1 MGEHVNTWRILHGD
15 VRAMLAT
22 LPEGSVQCCVTSPP
36 YWGLRDYGVEG
47 QIGLESTLEEFISV
61 MVDVFRGMR
70 RVLKDDGVCW
80 VNLGDSYAG
89 HKGGDPYSGFNS
101 RWSGAESGKQDLAN
115 GAYPAMER
123 RGPGLKTKDLC
134 GIPWRVALALQS
146 DGWWLRSDCIWHKPN
161 PMPESVT
168 DRPTK
173 AHEYVFLLTKSAS
186 YYYDAD
192 AVRTPLAA
200 KTLTTFGTKH
210 REQGND
216 ALGQVKSDNWGRTV
230 PVRKPKMKG
239 QEPAGASMRTVWSIA
254 SQPYSGAHFAT
265 YPEELARRCIVA
277 GSRTGDTVLDPF
289 CGSGTTGSVAVG
301 HGRNFVGIELNAD
314 YIKLARKRIGGTA
327 PLLAQE
333 AT

>member
-1 MGEHVNTWRILHGD
+1 MNTWRILHGD

-22 LPEGSVQCCVTSPP
+22 IPEGSVQCCVTSPP
-36 YWGLRDYGVEG
+36 YWGLRDYGVDG
-47 QIGLESTLEEFISV
+47 QIGLESSMEEFVSV
-61 MVDVFRGMR
+61 MVDVFRGVR
-70 RVLKDDGVCW
+70 RVLADDGVLW
-80 VNLGDSYAG
+80 LNLGDSYAG
-89 HKGGDPYSGFNS
+89 QAGGCQ
-101 RWSGAESGKQDLAN
+101 GKN
-115 GAYPAMER
+115 GQRADRSFTACVPR
-123 RGPGLKTKDLC
+123 KSSPGLKPKDLC

-186 YYYDAD
+186 YFWDAD
-192 AVRTPLAA
+192 SVREEFADDRMGDPGTYRSKLASHETP
-200 KTLTTFGTKH
+200 KGKH
-210 REQGND
+210 GNGVTGAGWDRGREIG
-216 ALGQVKSDNWGRTV
+216 GRNI
-230 PVRKPKMKG
+230 
-239 QEPAGASMRTVWSIA
+239 RTVWSIA

-265 YPEELARRCIVA
+265 FPEELARRCIVS

-301 HGRNFVGIELNAD
+301 HGRDFIGCELNAE

-327 PLLAQE
+327 PLLAKE
-333 AT
+333 MKP